1 LQSQSPK
8 VEPAGLAA
16 QAEPWHPNFRPS
28 DRKAD
33 GTMDIN
39 TIAKIF
45 LAAMFSPPGIANF
58 VVSTVLKKRLHATAA
73 AFIASAALVFM
84 NSKGLATIPRGQYV
98 TVIICTV
105 IAMMIVA
112 HVAFTIGEKVIRKK

>member
-1 LQSQSPK
+1 
-8 VEPAGLAA
+8 
-16 QAEPWHPNFRPS
+16 
-28 DRKAD
+28 
-33 GTMDIN
+33 MDID
-39 TIAKIF
+39 TLAKIF
-45 LAAMFSPPGIANF
+45 ISAMFSPPGIANF

-84 NSKGLATIPRGQYV
+84 NGKGLATLPLGQYV

-105 IAMMIVA
+105 ITMMVVA